1 MYNIEQHKH
10 SILGQIILK
19 IIIQIIS
26 VFTLDIRRCKIVG
39 TFSGIVAIRVGGG
52 VMVCVSAK
60 NSHI

>member
-10 SILGQIILK
+10 SILGKMILK

-39 TFSGIVAIRVGGG
+39 TFSGIVAIRVGGWG
-52 VMVCVSAK
+52 GWGG
-60 NSHI
+60 